1 MSNYKEER
9 PWGAFEVIYED
20 RFTKVK
26 KIFVVPEGKL
36 SLQSHEKRS
45 EVWTIIYGGGEMTVG
60 DNVNEELRYWEVK
73 KGDVVEIPVGE
84 KHRIEN
90 TTKEPLVFIEV
101 QWGESF
107 EEDDITRYED
117 KYNRA

>member
-1 MSNYKEER
+1 MANYKEER

-45 EVWTIIYGGGEMTVG
+45 EVWTIIYGGGVVEVDG
-60 DNVNEELRYWEVK
+60 EKWEVA
-73 KGDVVEIPVGE
+73 KGDVVQIPVGE

-90 TTKEPLVFIEV
+90 TTNEPLVFIEV

-107 EEDDITRYED
+107 EESDITRYED

>member
-9 PWGAFEVIYED
+9 PCGAFEVIYED

-36 SLQSHEKRS
+36 SLQSHENRS
-45 EVWTIIYGGGEMTVG
+45 EVWTIIYGGGVVEVDG
-60 DNVNEELRYWEVK
+60 EKWEIA
-73 KGDVVEIPVGE
+73 KGDVVQIPVGE

-90 TTKEPLVFIEV
+90 ATEEPLVFIEV
-101 QWGESF
+101 QWGKSF
-107 EEDDITRYED
+107 EESDITRYED
-117 KYNRA
+117 KYDRV

>member
-1 MSNYKEER
+1 MANYKEER

-45 EVWTIIYGGGEMTVG
+45 EVWTIIYGGGVVEVDG
-60 DNVNEELRYWEVK
+60 EKWEVA
-73 KGDVVEIPVGE
+73 KGDVVQIPVGE

-90 TTKEPLVFIEV
+90 TTEEPLVFIEV

>member
-9 PWGAFEVIYED
+9 PWGAFEVLYED
-20 RFTKVK
+20 KFCKVK

-36 SLQSHEKRS
+36 SLQSHKHRS
-45 EVWTIIYGGGEMTVG
+45 EVWTIIYGEGEMTVG
-60 DNVNEELRYWEVK
+60 DRVWLVK
-73 KGDVVEIPVGE
+73 KGDVIEIPVME

-90 TTKEPLVFIEV
+90 NTDEPLVFIEV

-107 EEDDITRYED
+107 KEDDIYRYED
-117 KYNRA
+117 KYDRK